1 MRARFAPRL
10 MGAGLLSGLLAACY
24 TYSPVAVTPEPE
36 TRVAV
41 LLSDQGRVDASSQ
54 IGSQASRVEGSVV
67 STSDT
72 GYLLAVSGV
81 KPIRGAWVKWTGET
95 VSLRRDGVA
104 SLYER
109 RLSKSRTALFVAG
122 VTGALATAVFGF
134 DLLGIGN
141 DRLDTV
147 PNPGGDPGDQ

>member
-1 MRARFAPRL
+1 MRPRLAPRL
-10 MGAGLLSGLLAACY
+10 MGAGLLAGLLAACY
-24 TYSPVAVTPEPE
+24 SYRPVAVIPGPE

-41 LLSDQGRVDASSQ
+41 LLSDRGRVGASSQ
-54 IGSQASRVEGSVV
+54 IGPHAARVEGSMV
-67 STSDT
+67 SSSDT

-81 KPIRGAWVKWTGET
+81 KPISGAWVRWTGET
-95 VSLRRDGVA
+95 VSLRRDDVA
-104 SLYER
+104 TLYER

-122 VTGALATAVFGF
+122 VTATLATAVFGF

-141 DRLDTV
+141 DRVDSV